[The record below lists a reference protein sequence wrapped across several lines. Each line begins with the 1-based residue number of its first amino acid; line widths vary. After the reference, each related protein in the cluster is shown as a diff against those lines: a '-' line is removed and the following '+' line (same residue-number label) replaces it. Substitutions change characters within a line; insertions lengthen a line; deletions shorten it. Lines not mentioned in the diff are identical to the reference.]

1 MSGRANQ
8 PNNRTNKNKNKNKT
22 TKWLRN
28 STIPRP
34 GRLSNLLATG
44 RIGNE
49 IISSLGTKKN
59 RNYVVH
65 GVNSN
70 VNARLYNKVLKLVE
84 KSEDG
89 SLRPLQIGR
98 LERKLQNEINKNRAR
113 IQHKMNGISSRLAKL
128 EQKPSHNYSNEIQI
142 MMLRGELERARDT
155 LSKLA

>member
-8 PNNRTNKNKNKNKT
+8 PNKNRTNKNKT

-28 STIPRP
+28 STISRP
-34 GRLSNLLATG
+34 GRLLNLLATG

-49 IISSLGTKKN
+49 IISSLGTKEN
-59 RNYVVH
+59 RNHVVH
-65 GVNSN
+65 GPDSN
-70 VNARLYNKVLKLVE
+70 VGARLYNNVLKLVK

-98 LERKLQNEINKNRAR
+98 LERKLQNEINKNRAK

-128 EQKPSHNYSNEIQI
+128 EQKLPHSHSNEIQI